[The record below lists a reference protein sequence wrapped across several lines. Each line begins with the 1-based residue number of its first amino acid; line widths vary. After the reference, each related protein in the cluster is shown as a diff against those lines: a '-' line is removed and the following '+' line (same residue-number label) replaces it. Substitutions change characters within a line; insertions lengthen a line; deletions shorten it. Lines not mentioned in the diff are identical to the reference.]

1 MCTGSGEDERGEP
14 RSALATM
21 AERLRLAS
29 QHVRRPGLQQAQPPA
44 APLPRRPQL
53 LARPRQRVPGLQ
65 VDAGDGIFV
74 ALQARCRSR
83 ALPAAREVAST
94 LALAP
99 GAMSKAP
106 ARRQSSCVPA
116 SVEHAPVHTSQPLLP
131 SSCGPDLT
139 RLQSLSE
146 KEEPRAGREDTC
158 SPEAPLVHA
167 LRFRHVCTAHSVV
180 LPAGAQRGAPAG
192 RAAGR
197 SPGQPP
203 GRPERGAL
211 QGGGA
216 AARAARAARAA
227 AAAWPPRAPGR
238 PAALGPAAA
247 GRAPRGRRL
256 VVRAPAVAR
265 GRQAQFA
272 PQCLDRLPARDACCS
287 D

>member
-14 RSALATM
+14 RSVLATM

-74 ALQARCRSR
+74 ALQARCRSC
-83 ALPAAREVAST
+83 AACCACGRLRGT
-94 LALAP
+94 
-99 GAMSKAP
+99 GARRCACEQGTSSKAE
-106 ARRQSSCVPA
+106 QLCSCVSMTRTSAHVIAPA
-116 SVEHAPVHTSQPLLP
+116 SLQLR
-131 SSCGPDLT
+131 PDLL
-139 RLQSLSE
+139 RLQLFFGTGA
-146 KEEPRAGREDTC
+146 AGREDMC
-158 SPEAPLVHA
+158 SAKAPLVHA

-211 QGGGA
+211 QGGGT

-227 AAAWPPRAPGR
+227 AAPWPPRAPGR

-247 GRAPRGRRL
+247 GQAPRGRRL
-256 VVRAPAVAR
+256 VVRAPAVAS